1 MAKQLTMPQLSPSM
15 EEGRLVAWRK
25 KEGEP
30 IEEGEVIAEVETDK
44 AVMDL
49 EAFESGVLRK
59 ILVQEGER
67 ARVNAPIAIVGSAD
81 ESIEDL
87 LPGAAAPSVAVPPSP
102 SASPASSRP
111 EKAAPAQSAAAPA
124 EESGRI
130 KASPLAKKIAQEGGL
145 PLTALSGSGPGGRI
159 IRRDVLQALSS
170 RAAMAPTASV
180 EAPSDEARLLP
191 LSMMREQIGA
201 RLLASKTS
209 IPHYYLEIEIDAGP
223 LLALRGEINEAMAAL
238 PSDEKLSINDFF
250 LKATAVAAHR
260 VPEANVSWEG
270 KAIRQFAAVHLA
282 VAVAVP
288 DGLIT
293 PVIRNAQ
300 DKSLL
305 QLAREGKALAARA
318 RERKLKPEEYSG
330 GTLTL
335 SNLGMYGIES
345 FAAIINPPQALIL
358 AVGAVTKKP
367 VVDANDQIVVGHRV
381 RLVASCDHRIV
392 DGAIGARF
400 LLEVKMHLERPLALL
415 L

>member
-15 EEGRLVAWRK
+15 AEGRLVAWRK
-25 KEGEP
+25 KEGDP

-59 ILVQEGER
+59 ILIHEGDR
-67 ARVNAPIAIVGSAD
+67 APVNAPIAIVGSAGEPI
-81 ESIEDL
+81 ESL
-87 LPGAAAPSVAVPPSP
+87 LPS
-102 SASPASSRP
+102 SPASALSTPPLPTDGPESRPP
-111 EKAAPAQSAAAPA
+111 EKAGPASDATARA
-124 EESGRI
+124 EDGSRI
-130 KASPLAKKIAQEGGL
+130 KASPLAKKIAAEGAL
-145 PLTALSGSGPGGRI
+145 PLSTLSGSGPGGRI
-159 IRRDVLQALSS
+159 VKRDVLQALAASS
-170 RAAMAPTASV
+170 LAAPATPAPASLG
-180 EAPSDEARLLP
+180 EERLLP
-191 LSMMREQIGA
+191 LSLMREQIGA

-209 IPHYYLEIEIDAGP
+209 IPHYYLEIEINASP
-223 LLALRGEINEAMAAL
+223 LLALRAEMNEALAAL
-238 PSDEKLSINDFF
+238 PSEEKLSINDFF
-250 LKATAVAAHR
+250 LKATAEAARR
-260 VPEANVSWEG
+260 VPEVNASWEG
-270 KAIRQFAAVHLA
+270 KGIRQFSAVHLA

-293 PVIRNAQ
+293 PVIRSAQ
-300 DKSLL
+300 DKSLRE
-305 QLAREGKALAARA
+305 LARVGKELAARA

-358 AVGAVTKKP
+358 AVGALTRKP
-367 VVDANDQIVVGHRV
+367 VVDDQDRIVVGHRV

-392 DGAIGARF
+392 DGALGARF
-400 LLEVKMHLERPLALL
+400 LREIQGLLERPLSLL